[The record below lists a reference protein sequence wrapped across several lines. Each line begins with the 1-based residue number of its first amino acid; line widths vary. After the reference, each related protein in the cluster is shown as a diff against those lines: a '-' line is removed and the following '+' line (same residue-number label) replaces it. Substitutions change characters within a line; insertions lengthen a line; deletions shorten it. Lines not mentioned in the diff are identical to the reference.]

1 MAQAVQSASGKP
13 RVADYLA
20 AHGKE
25 RRAILEAAANLL
37 DEGLPGAKQGIKW
50 GYPTWTGNGNIAS
63 LIAYPDHVNLQLF
76 RGAQL
81 ADPAKRLEGTGV
93 GMRHVKVRAARDL
106 KDPAV
111 KALVRHAWRLDQA

>member
-1 MAQAVQSASGKP
+1 MAQAVVSASSKP
-13 RVADYLA
+13 KVADYLA

-25 RRAILEAAANLL
+25 RRAILEAAAKLL
-37 DEGLPGAKQGIKW
+37 DDGLPGAKPGIKW

-76 RGAQL
+76 RGAEL
-81 ADPAKRLEGTGV
+81 ADPTKRLEGTGV
-93 GMRHVKVRAARDL
+93 GMRHVKVRAAKDL